1 MAYNIFGKT
10 NDDKKEISLLLVL
23 LLFMHMER
31 GTVLL
36 LFISHIVCHVCLQVH
51 INSGTDVLVNH

>member
-23 LLFMHMER
+23 LLFMRMVR

-36 LFISHIVCHVCLQVH
+36 LFISHIVCHVCL
-51 INSGTDVLVNH
+51 